1 MSLAGANNI
10 WPAKADLFLV
20 NPPLEN
26 LDDAFYLDLQHAAGQ
41 AVAGK
46 LGPAAL
52 ARARLTVVR
61 KSLASRMKTAA
72 LCTPIPA
79 RRATKT

>member
-20 NPPLEN
+20 NPLLEN
-26 LDDAFYLDLQHAAGQ
+26 LNDAFYFDMQRAAGQ

-61 KSLASRMKTAA
+61 KSLSISHKTAA
-72 LCTPIPA
+72 LYPPIPA
-79 RRATKT
+79 RRATKA